1 LDISLDYE
9 AIKERS
15 VMGSGTLELI
25 NDTECAV
32 EMAMKK
38 ISYLHEQSCGK
49 CVFCREGTFQMLD
62 IMEDI
67 SKGNGGPQDIDLLNE
82 IGEQM
87 KTGCICDLGR
97 AAPNPVLSSIELFPD
112 EYEVHIKQKRC
123 AASSGTKKA

>member
-1 LDISLDYE
+1 
-9 AIKERS
+9 
-15 VMGSGTLELI
+15 
-25 NDTECAV
+25 
-32 EMAMKK
+32 MKK

-49 CVFCREGTFQMLD
+49 CVFCREGTFQMSD

-97 AAPNPVLSSIELFPD
+97 TAANPVLSSIELFRD
-112 EYEVHIKQKRC
+112 EYEVHIKEKRC
-123 AASSGTKKA
+123 PARSGTKKA